1 MSARVQSLI
10 GKLSRGPILR
20 SNGWR
25 RLVLALLIALCGF
38 LSFFPEKY
46 RAAVS
51 LTPTDPASLGLSGTL
66 GELGSSGGVFGNQAA
81 IEVSLKVARSGYVRN
96 TVAKKLDIENKL
108 QKSRISSLRWL
119 EQEVDIRSLRG
130 GIIQFEIK
138 LTDRVLA
145 KQIIAA
151 YSEAV
156 REQLGVIAREQI
168 AYKQRILTELVE
180 RASDRL
186 AIAQAA
192 YDVFRLQTR
201 YSNPENAIAGI
212 GDRIPRLEDALL
224 NKKVELNTLREFAT
238 DDNMRVRQVLSEVE
252 ALDDELRRVR
262 SASPTNEN
270 SLGQVVES
278 STKARKLKRELDV
291 AQTLY
296 DNYSR
301 YLQGTPVENLTSS
314 ANIRILE
321 PPYIDTSRQYNFL
334 PMALGL
340 IILLFGMAIEF
351 YRMRPPLEDTAEL

>member
-66 GELGSSGGVFGNQAA
+66 GELGASGGVFGNQAA

-151 YSEAV
+151 YADAV
-156 REQLGVIAREQI
+156 REQLGVIAREQV

-180 RASDRL
+180 RASDKL
-186 AIAQAA
+186 AITQSA
-192 YDVFRLQTR
+192 YDAFRMKTL
-201 YSNPENAIAGI
+201 YPSPEKAIEGV

-224 NKKVELNTLREFAT
+224 GKKVELNTARQFAT
-238 DDNMRVRQVLSEVE
+238 DDNMRVRQILSEIE
-252 ALDDELRRVR
+252 SIDDELRRVR
-262 SASPTNEN
+262 STSPTNEN
-270 SLGQVVES
+270 SLGQVVEN
-278 STKARKLKRELDV
+278 STEVAKLRRDLDV

-296 DNYSR
+296 DNYSK
-301 YLQGTPVENLTSS
+301 YLQGTTVETLTSS

-321 PPYIDTSRQYNFL
+321 PPYIDTSRQYNVL
-334 PMALGL
+334 PLALGL
-340 IILLFGMAIEF
+340 VIMLFGMAIEF
-351 YRMRPPLEDTAEL
+351 YRIRPPLEDTAEL